1 MAQPLQL
8 TEIVKHSGS
17 MSIGKSKTSKM
28 TRYFLLVTGNIVIFG
43 LILVVVE
50 GIASYM
56 LAVRDIMTTY
66 AAPESA
72 ERRHTKYDPDL
83 GWVNE
88 PSVQIVDMYG
98 SGVYLRTNSQGFRN
112 NHEFDTA
119 VPNGKYRI
127 ICSGDSFTLGYGVD
141 NDHTWCQLL
150 TSLDPRFE
158 TVNMGQGGYG
168 IDQMYLWYKRDGT
181 KFEHQV
187 HLLAFITADF
197 DRMQSDTFG
206 GYGKPVIDIENRT
219 LVVKNVPVPRPAY
232 AYKGPNLSPLRTV
245 ELSRRVYRKL
255 GFARDNRS
263 PIEKKRNE
271 RTQEVLTK
279 IFEDLKR
286 LNEERSSK
294 LVLVYLPN
302 QHELIGK
309 GPQEWIQFIDK
320 QSRDL
325 GIPLINVLST
335 FRSSLPQRHAVKMF
349 IPEGQLNYAA
359 AAGHLNDQGNEL
371 VAQIIYQELKNNP
384 AISAMLQE

>member
-1 MAQPLQL
+1 
-8 TEIVKHSGS
+8 

-56 LAVRDIMTTY
+56 LAVRDIMSDIMTTY
-66 AAPESA
+66 PPA

-150 TSLDPRFE
+150 TSLDPRLE

-187 HLLAFITADF
+187 HLLAFITRDF
-197 DRMQSDTFG
+197 DRMQSDTFAR
-206 GYGKPVIDIENRT
+206 YGKPVIHIENGT
-219 LVVKNVPVPRPAY
+219 LVVKNVPVPRPTY
-232 AYKGPNLSPLRTV
+232 AYEGPNLSRLRTV
-245 ELSRRVYRKL
+245 ELLTRVHRKL
-255 GFARDNRS
+255 GFAPDNTS

-294 LVLVYLPN
+294 LVLVYLPT
-302 QHELIGK
+302 QYELIGK
-309 GPQEWIQFIDK
+309 GPQEWIQFIEK
-320 QSRDL
+320 ESRDL

-335 FRSSLPQRHAVKMF
+335 FRSSLPQRYAVKMF
-349 IPEGQLNYAA
+349 IPEGQLNYPS
-359 AAGHLNDQGNEL
+359 AAGHLNDQGNEF
-371 VAQIIYQELKNNP
+371 VAEVIYQELKEQS